1 MHRKAQLAALACL
14 SVACAVLFARTG
26 PRAAH
31 VVSLAGF
38 PACAIPP
45 CPQGQDQ
52 NETDRLAKLVRGLKS
67 RWVEAW
73 GRDFSSMVLLLRKC
87 TVGHV

>member
-1 MHRKAQLAALACL
+1 MHRQAALAALACL
-14 SVACAVLFARTG
+14 SVACAVLFARAG
-26 PRAAH
+26 PHTAH

-52 NETDRLAKLVRGLKS
+52 NETDRLAKIVRGLKS
-67 RWVEAW
+67 RWVEAL
-73 GRDFSSMVLLLRKC
+73 GRDFRSVVMLQRKWD
-87 TVGHV
+87 VGHV